1 MARAYTGAPREASA
15 EEGEELYEKLVTMVV
30 TEVSEALAVLDPRP

>member
-1 MARAYTGAPREASA
+1 MDRAYTGAPREATV

-30 TEVSEALAVLDPRP
+30 TEVSEALVMLGS